1 MLCTRGGVT
10 IAVLAALMNSRM
22 SHGWVGV
29 PRHGD
34 WKVAR
39 RSRSVTWKRFAAD
52 SSSADANEK
61 GNSGAKGFGKVP
73 PPSSSPAG
81 KKKKK
86 SSGGGSVSPTFID
99 LGGPSEMQLAA
110 DAEDFPEVS
119 ERAVQALAELEAQSQ
134 SRDDG
139 VQQKMDSFEEV
150 QKVLEENP
158 TAGVIPD
165 AVAKRML
172 SRMLPLAAI
181 PVFGGIGLFVFFYF
195 SATRGDFEV
204 PPAIVAYATTAPW
217 LLGLAGLTYGIIS
230 SSWDEDVEGSFLGF
244 DEFQTNIDRILEGL
258 RRGSE
263 NQELRELQNKQQKQ
277 DKRKK

>member
-1 MLCTRGGVT
+1 MLCTRGALT
-10 IAVLAALMNSRM
+10 ITVLAALMNSRT

-150 QKVLEENP
+150 QKVL
-158 TAGVIPD
+158 
-165 AVAKRML
+165 KRTPPRVSFQTRWQSVL

-181 PVFGGIGLFVFFYF
+181 PVFGGIGLFVFLLPRRA
-195 SATRGDFEV
+195 ATLKFLR
-204 PPAIVAYATTAPW
+204 PSW
-217 LLGLAGLTYGIIS
+217 RMRRRRLGCLA
-230 SSWDEDVEGSFLGF
+230 
-244 DEFQTNIDRILEGL
+244 
-258 RRGSE
+258 
-263 NQELRELQNKQQKQ
+263 
-277 DKRKK
+277 